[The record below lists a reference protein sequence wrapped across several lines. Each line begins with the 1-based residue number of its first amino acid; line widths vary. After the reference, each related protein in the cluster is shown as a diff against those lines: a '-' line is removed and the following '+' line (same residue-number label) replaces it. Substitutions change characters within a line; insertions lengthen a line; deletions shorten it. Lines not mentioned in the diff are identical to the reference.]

1 MEPRIVADPH
11 WGWWIVFYFYLGG
24 IAAGAYFIGTMVDL
38 FGRERDRP
46 IARLAYLISA
56 PLVAICGILL
66 IVDLSRPERFWHM
79 LIQSNTGLPMFKY
92 WSPMSVGS
100 WALMLFGLFSGL
112 SFIGALAEEG
122 RYGLGRFRGQAAH
135 LHRGPVGF
143 GFEILGTLVGF
154 FIAAY
159 TGALLTAT
167 NQPIWSDSTWIAPLF
182 LASAASTGISALM
195 LILSLRRLAPDSSIR
210 RLELT
215 DRWAMLLELLL
226 LLIFFVSLGA
236 MAPVLLG
243 SVFGILLLVG
253 VLLVG
258 VLIPLALSYRPLL
271 GARSPVVA
279 SVLALIGGFILRYAV
294 VFAGSEL
301 PELEMLRSAGL

>member
-11 WGWWIVFYFYLGG
+11 WGWWIVLYFFFGG

-38 FGRERDRP
+38 FGRDRDRP
-46 IARLAYLISA
+46 IARLAYLITA
-56 PLVAICGILL
+56 PLVAICGLL
-66 IVDLSRPERFWHM
+66 LVVDLSRPERFWHM

-112 SFIGALAEEG
+112 SFVGVLAEDK
-122 RYGLGRFRGQAAH
+122 RFGLGRFSAQATY
-135 LHRGPVGF
+135 LHRGPVGV
-143 GFEILGTLVGF
+143 GFEVLGTLVGF

-167 NQPIWSDSTWIAPLF
+167 NQPIWSDSNWIAPLF
-182 LASAASTGISALM
+182 LASAASTGISTLL
-195 LILSLRRLAPDSSIR
+195 LILSLRRLTPESSLR
-210 RLELT
+210 RLERT
-215 DRWAMLLELLL
+215 DRWAMVLELLL
-226 LLIFFVSLGA
+226 LVIFFVSLGA

-243 SVFGILLLVG
+243 SVYGILLLVG

-258 VLIPLALSYRPLL
+258 VLIPLGLSFRPLL
-271 GARSPVVA
+271 GARTPVVA
-279 SVLALIGGFILRYAV
+279 SLLALVGGFILRYAV

-301 PELEMLRSAGL
+301 PQLDMLRFAGL

>member
-1 MEPRIVADPH
+1 MEPRIVAAPH
-11 WGWWIVFYFYLGG
+11 WAWWIVFYFYLGG

-46 IARLAYLISA
+46 IARLAYLIAA

-66 IVDLSRPERFWHM
+66 VVDLYRPERFWHM

-92 WSPMSVGS
+92 WSPMSVGA
-100 WALMLFGLFSGL
+100 WALMLFGIFSGL
-112 SFIGALAEEG
+112 SFVGALAEE
-122 RYGLGRFRGQAAH
+122 RRFGLGRFNRQAAY

-159 TGALLTAT
+159 TGTLLSAT
-167 NQPIWSDSTWIAPLF
+167 NQPVWSDSTWIAPLF
-182 LASAASTGISALM
+182 LASAASTGISTLM
-195 LILSLRRLAPDSSIR
+195 LILILRRAAPESSIR

-215 DRWAMLLELLL
+215 DRWAMVLELLL
-226 LLIFFVSLGA
+226 LVIFFVSLGA

-258 VLIPLALSYRPLL
+258 VLIPLGLSFRPLL
-271 GARSPVVA
+271 GARSPIIA

-294 VFAGSEL
+294 VFAGEQL
-301 PELEMLRSAGL
+301 PELDLLSFAGL